1 MRRISTFILLLLML
15 TFSVHPVLSLHF
27 CGEELM
33 SLNIGV
39 MNNDN
44 TCCMPSEIDDN
55 EHLKFAT
62 LEVEESESCCCATT
76 NIEVVTDNFIA
87 SNSQSIESP
96 TESSLMPGWFILS
109 YLVDLTASETA
120 VENYTYSPTE
130 GSYIKTLDFLSLVCI
145 YRL

>member
-1 MRRISTFILLLLML
+1 MRRISTSILLLLML

-27 CGEELM
+27 CGDELM

-39 MNNDN
+39 LSNDN
-44 TCCMPSEIDDN
+44 MCCMSSEIDDSQ
-55 EHLKFAT
+55 HLKFAT
-62 LEVEESESCCCATT
+62 LELEESENCCCATT
-76 NIEVVTDNFIA
+76 NIEVVTDNYI
-87 SNSQSIESP
+87 SNSSQSIEAP
-96 TESSLMPGWFILS
+96 TDTSLMPGWFILN
-109 YLVDLTASETA
+109 YLVNLTASETA